1 MGLLNRL
8 RSFAV
13 LALIAVSVSACGYN
27 VIPTKQEAANAAWAE
42 VQNQYQR
49 RADLV
54 PNLVATVQGFAKQ
67 EKDVFVQVTEARAK
81 ATSIHLD
88 ANDLTDPAKVKQLQD
103 AQNALSGALGRLL
116 AVSENYPELKS
127 NANFLA
133 LQSQLEGTENRIAVA
148 RRDYIASVQDFN
160 TTLRTFPSVL
170 WAQTVFRSIKPLV
183 PFTADFRS
191 PGGAEGEV
199 LTRPEGELAC
209 RAFGR
214 GRRSSGRRRWS
225 SRSSRPCGPAR
236 RSRRPTFLR

>member
-1 MGLLNRL
+1 MRLLQRL
-8 RSFAV
+8 RSLAV

-67 EKDVFVQVTEARAK
+67 EKDVLTAVPEARAK
-81 ATSIHLD
+81 ATAINLTAD
-88 ANDLTDPAKVKQLQD
+88 DLTDPAKVKALQD
-103 AQNALSGALGRLL
+103 AQAQLTGALGRLL
-116 AVSENYPELKS
+116 AVSENYPDLKS

-148 RRDYIASVQDFN
+148 RRDYIAAVQDFN

-183 PFTADFRS
+183 PFTADSEAQAAPKVKF
-191 PGGAEGEV
+191 
-199 LTRPEGELAC
+199 
-209 RAFGR
+209 
-214 GRRSSGRRRWS
+214 
-225 SRSSRPCGPAR
+225 
-236 RSRRPTFLR
+236 

>member
-1 MGLLNRL
+1 MRWVRSSASRQTRRGGWSSRGCHSRWLNGFWRLMIRLRPAAAGSCGEGLSMGLLYRL
-8 RSFAV
+8 RSLAV

-103 AQNALSGALGRLL
+103 
-116 AVSENYPELKS
+116 
-127 NANFLA
+127 
-133 LQSQLEGTENRIAVA
+133 
-148 RRDYIASVQDFN
+148 
-160 TTLRTFPSVL
+160 
-170 WAQTVFRSIKPLV
+170 
-183 PFTADFRS
+183 
-191 PGGAEGEV
+191 
-199 LTRPEGELAC
+199 
-209 RAFGR
+209 
-214 GRRSSGRRRWS
+214 
-225 SRSSRPCGPAR
+225 
-236 RSRRPTFLR
+236 